1 MDKRQ
6 KIILMIKDADQKQ
19 LKCIYE
25 FIKALLGH
33 S

>member
-6 KIILMIKDADQKQ
+6 KIILMIKDADPGQ

-25 FIKALLGH
+25 FIKVLLGH

>member
-6 KIILMIKDADQKQ
+6 KIILMIKDADPGQ

>member
-6 KIILMIKDADQKQ
+6 KIILMIKDADQRQ
-19 LKCIYE
+19 LKCIYA